1 VNTFFDHDGP
11 FARIMG
17 RAFDLLAL
25 SILWLL
31 CAVPL
36 VTVPA
41 ACVALHRAVR
51 GLGATPAPS
60 RAFLC
65 DVGRLVPRL
74 LPVGLTHLAAAALLG
89 LDAVMLRRSPGASTL
104 LTGCALT
111 SAMLLALVLVSI
123 AYLPLVVGDR
133 PTAVAGQSAAAES
146 VAGTVAASLYLAA
159 RFPVRT
165 AGVVAAFA
173 ATLVVVS
180 VAPPAGLAAPAA
192 LAWAVSRVVPD
203 VGMLRVAP

>member
-1 VNTFFDHDGP
+1 MTALLDHDGP

-17 RAFDLLAL
+17 RGFDLIAL
-25 SILWLL
+25 SILWLI

-60 RAFLC
+60 RTFLR
-65 DVGRLVPRL
+65 DVGRLAPRL
-74 LPVGLTHLAAAALLG
+74 TPVGLAHLAAAALLAV
-89 LDAVMLRRSPGASTL
+89 DAVMLRRAPDAHPV
-104 LTGCALT
+104 LTGIALS
-111 SAMLLALVLVSI
+111 SAMVLALLLVSV
-123 AYLPLVVGDR
+123 AYLPVVAGER
-133 PTAVAGQSAAAES
+133 PTTTPGTLAAC
-146 VAGTVAASLYLAA
+146 LYLAA
-159 RFPVRT
+159 RYPVRT
-165 AGVVAAFA
+165 AGVVAALA

-192 LAWAVSRVVPD
+192 LAWAVSRVLPD
-203 VGMLRVAP
+203 VGVVRAAP